1 MSFPSGHT
9 LCSLVFA
16 ALLSFLIAT
25 FWPER
30 WQSPLSKVALSVLYV
45 LPWMTALVVAYSRI
59 YLGYHWPTDLLGGWL
74 VAALII
80 MLVQL
85 LAPWAALV
93 VNPFQKNSMT

>member
-1 MSFPSGHT
+1 MQLGV
-9 LCSLVFA
+9 CSLAKFFDRH
-16 ALLSFLIAT
+16 FLA
-25 FWPER
+25 ER

-93 VNPFQKNSMT
+93 VNPFQKNSTT

>member
-1 MSFPSGHT
+1 
-9 LCSLVFA
+9 
-16 ALLSFLIAT
+16 
-25 FWPER
+25 
-30 WQSPLSKVALSVLYV
+30 
-45 LPWMTALVVAYSRI
+45 MTALVVAYSRI

-93 VNPFQKNSMT
+93 VNPFQKNSTT